1 MALQQ
6 QEREHGR
13 SRIQHVLKRRPTV
26 VVALVVLALILLF
39 ASVAVVICDLNYSD
53 CENER
58 HTRQS
63 TRSYAR
69 VPEVALSPIL
79 LPGAQPHQQQKQ
91 NSGAAEAAK
100 QQCPLACKA
109 VVRTFA
115 DPIPLF
121 TALLI
126 FLVALQLTWMVRQE
140 DILRESVEV
149 AGNATNAAH
158 QSADSLMTV
167 ERAHI
172 FVFPHGFVRD
182 VTQTRPV
189 THITMHALNYGKTP
203 AVLTGLVWNIRPFTG
218 DPWVMPEDFAQ
229 THVIRKIIAPSNE
242 ATPLVLYEYNLTEI
256 ETLEF
261 YGRAYFADIFGDEW
275 SAAWAYRVEP
285 TLGWLAYPLEHD
297 FRMRPERK
305 TT

>member
-1 MALQQ
+1 MALEQ
-6 QEREHGR
+6 QEREHRR
-13 SRIQHVLKRRPTV
+13 SRIQRVLKRRPTV
-26 VVALVVLALILLF
+26 VVALVVLALTLLF
-39 ASVAVVICDLNYSD
+39 ASVAVVICESNYLD

-63 TRSYAR
+63 TRPYAH

-79 LPGAQPHQQQKQ
+79 LPGAQPPQQQKQ

-140 DILRESVEV
+140 DILRESVEI
-149 AGNATNAAH
+149 AGNAANAAR

-182 VTQTRPV
+182 ITQTRPV
-189 THITMHALNYGKTP
+189 TQITMHALNYGKTP
-203 AVLTGLVWNIRPFTG
+203 ATLTGLAWTIRPFTG
-218 DPWVMPEDFAQ
+218 EPWVMPEDFAQ
-229 THVIRKIIAPSNE
+229 RHAIRKIIAPSNE
-242 ATPLVLYEYNLTEI
+242 PTPLLLYEYNLGEI

-261 YGRAYFADIFGDEW
+261 FGRAYFADIFGDEW

-285 TLGWLAYPLEHD
+285 TLGWVAYPLEHHSG
-297 FRMRPERK
+297 MRLEAK
-305 TT
+305 T